1 MYKLLVLSIIVAIFA
16 DAQTP
21 LLLSGK
27 VVDPAGFPIPQVQVS
42 AGAHSVVTGT
52 DGVFTLAVGSGWNT
66 VKFTKP
72 GFTDTSRRFHA
83 PVLSTA
89 PVVIELQIRSL
100 DQTLIVE
107 ERSDNYRVKVTS
119 SATKTRAP
127 LSDVPQSVVILAKE
141 QVRDQMMMSL
151 GDVVRYVPGVTAHQG
166 ENNRDQI
173 VIRGNSS
180 SADFFVNGVRDD
192 AQYYRDLYNLEQV
205 EVLKGPNAMIFGR
218 GGGGGVINRVTKEP
232 TFSPIREITIQGG
245 SFGSKRLTADF
256 DQPLGRKAGVRLNGM
271 YENSDS
277 FRRFVNLDRRGIS
290 SGLTL
295 LPFKST
301 KVLLSYEHLNDSRVA
316 DRGMPSFQGRPVDS
330 PVSTFFGNPK
340 DSHVESVVDLGSIL
354 LEQQVGRFNIRNR
367 TQFGGY
373 DRFYQNY
380 VPGAVNSAQTQV
392 SLSAYKNASQ
402 RLNVFNQTDVTA
414 SFTTAGIKH
423 TLLGGTEFGRQAT
436 DNLRN
441 TGYFRNTDAAILIPL
456 ADPSITT
463 PVTFRQSSTDANN
476 HLKALV
482 DASYIQDQ
490 IQISR
495 RVQLVGGVRF
505 DHFDLRYNNN
515 RNGDYLRR
523 IDNLISPR
531 AGIVV
536 KPVTGVSLYG
546 SYSVS
551 YLPSSGDQ
559 FSSLTAITQQVKPE
573 KFINYEGG
581 VKWDVSKSFAFTT
594 AIYRLDR
601 TNTRATDPNDPTRI
615 IQTGSTE
622 TNGLEFGVQG
632 AITRK
637 WRVSGG
643 YAFQDAFISNATTAA
658 RAGAQV
664 AQVPHRSFSLWNNYQ
679 IHKRWGAGLGV
690 VNRSDMFAAV
700 DNTVRLPGYA
710 RVDCALFANLTER
723 LGLQVNAENLFNSRY
738 FLNADSNTN
747 ISPGQPIGVRAG
759 LIFHF

>member
-1 MYKLLVLSIIVAIFA
+1 MYKLLVLSIITGVFA
-16 DAQTP
+16 GAQTP

-42 AGAHSVVTGT
+42 AGAHSVVTDT

-66 VKFTKP
+66 VQFTKP
-72 GFTDTSRRFHA
+72 GFTDTFRRLSA
-83 PVLSTA
+83 PVLNNT
-89 PVVIELQIRSL
+89 PVVVLLQIRTL
-100 DQTLIVE
+100 DQTILVE
-107 ERSDNYRVKVTS
+107 VRSDTYRVESTFSV
-119 SATKTRAP
+119 TKTRVP
-127 LSDVPQSVVILAKE
+127 LGDVPQSVVILAKE

-218 GGGGGVINRVTKEP
+218 GGGGGVVNRVTKEP
-232 TFSPIREITIQGG
+232 TFSPIRELAIQGG
-245 SFGSKRLTADF
+245 SFGFKRFSADF
-256 DQPLGRKAGVRLNGM
+256 DQPLGTKAGVRLNGM

-277 FRRFVNLDRRGIS
+277 FRRFVNLERRGIS

-295 LPFKST
+295 LPFKQT
-301 KVLLSYEHLNDSRVA
+301 KILLSYEHLNDRRVA
-316 DRGMPSFQGRPVDS
+316 DRGMPSLQGRPVDS

-340 DSHVESVVDLGSIL
+340 DSHVESAVDLASVFV
-354 LEQQVGRFNIRNR
+354 EQQAGRFNIRNR

-380 VPGAVNSAQTQV
+380 VPGAVNSAQTLV
-392 SLSAYKNASQ
+392 SLSAYNNASQ
-402 RLNVFNQTDVTA
+402 RLNLFNQTDVTT
-414 SFTTAGIKH
+414 SFITAGIKH
-423 TLLGGTEFGRQAT
+423 TFLAGAEFGRQAT

-441 TGYFRNTDAAILIPL
+441 TGYFRNTDAAIFIPF
-456 ADPSITT
+456 ADPTITT

-482 DASYIQDQ
+482 DASYVQDQ
-490 IQISR
+490 IQLTR
-495 RVQLVGGVRF
+495 RIQLVGGVRF
-505 DHFDLRYNNN
+505 DHFDLRYRNN

-536 KPVTGVSLYG
+536 KPVRALSLYG

-559 FSSLTAITQQVKPE
+559 FSSLTTVTQQVKPE

-581 VKWDVSKSFAFTT
+581 VKWDVSKNFAFTT

-601 TNTRATDPNDPTRI
+601 TNTRAIDPNDPTRI

-622 TNGLEFGVQG
+622 TNGVEFGVQG

-643 YAFQDAFISNATTAA
+643 YAFQDAFIRNATIAA
-658 RAGAQV
+658 PAGAQV
-664 AQVPHRSFSLWNNYQ
+664 AQVPHHSFSLWNNYQ
-679 IHKRWGAGLGV
+679 IHRRWGAGLGV
-690 VNRSDMFAAV
+690 VNRSGMFAAV
-700 DNTVRLPGYA
+700 DNTVTLPGYS
-710 RVDCALFANLTER
+710 RVDAALFANLTER
-723 LGLQVNAENLFNSRY
+723 LRLQVNAENLLNRRY

-747 ISPGQPIGVRAG
+747 ISPGQPFGVRAG
-759 LIFHF
+759 LIFRF

>member
-1 MYKLLVLSIIVAIFA
+1 MYKLLVLSIITGVFA

-72 GFTDTSRRFHA
+72 GFTDTFRRLSA
-83 PVLSTA
+83 PVMNNT
-89 PVVIELQIRSL
+89 PVVVVLQIRTL
-100 DQTLIVE
+100 DQTILVE
-107 ERSDNYRVKVTS
+107 VRSDNYRVESTS
-119 SATKTRAP
+119 SVTKTRVP
-127 LSDVPQSVVILAKE
+127 LGDVPQSVVILAKE

-218 GGGGGVINRVTKEP
+218 GGGGGVVNRVTKEP
-232 TFSPIREITIQGG
+232 TFSPIRELAIQGG
-245 SFGSKRLTADF
+245 SFGFKRLSADF
-256 DQPLGRKAGVRLNGM
+256 DQPLGTKAGVRLNGM

-277 FRRFVNLDRRGIS
+277 FRRFVNLERRGIS

-295 LPFKST
+295 LPFKQT
-301 KVLLSYEHLNDSRVA
+301 KILLSYEHLNDRRVA
-316 DRGMPSFQGRPVDS
+316 DRGMPSLQGRPVDS

-340 DSHVESVVDLGSIL
+340 DSHVESAVDLASVFV
-354 LEQQVGRFNIRNR
+354 EQQAGRFNIRNR

-380 VPGAVNSAQTQV
+380 VPGAVNSAQTLV
-392 SLSAYKNASQ
+392 SLSAYNNASQ
-402 RLNVFNQTDVTA
+402 RLNLFNQTDVTT
-414 SFTTAGIKH
+414 SFITAGIKH
-423 TLLGGTEFGRQAT
+423 TLLAGAEFGRQAT

-441 TGYFRNTDAAILIPL
+441 TGYFRNTDAAIFIPF
-456 ADPSITT
+456 ADPTITT

-482 DASYIQDQ
+482 DASYVQDQ
-490 IQISR
+490 IQLTR
-495 RVQLVGGVRF
+495 RIQLVGGVRF
-505 DHFDLRYNNN
+505 DHFDLRYSNN

-536 KPVTGVSLYG
+536 KPVRALSLYG

-559 FSSLTAITQQVKPE
+559 FSSLTTVTQQVKPE

-581 VKWDVSKSFAFTT
+581 VKWDVSKNFAFTT

-601 TNTRATDPNDPTRI
+601 TNTRAIDPNDPTRI

-622 TNGLEFGVQG
+622 TNGVEFGVQG

-643 YAFQDAFISNATTAA
+643 YAFQDAFIRNATIAA

-664 AQVPHRSFSLWNNYQ
+664 AQVPHHSFSLWNNYQ
-679 IHKRWGAGLGV
+679 IHRRWGAGLGV
-690 VNRSDMFAAV
+690 VNRSGMFAAV
-700 DNTVRLPGYA
+700 DNTVTLPGYS
-710 RVDCALFANLTER
+710 RVDAALFANLTER
-723 LGLQVNAENLFNSRY
+723 LRLQVNAENLLNRRY

-747 ISPGQPIGVRAG
+747 ISPGQPFGVRAG
-759 LIFHF
+759 LIFRF

>member
-1 MYKLLVLSIIVAIFA
+1 MYKLLVLSIITGVFA
-16 DAQTP
+16 GAQTP

-42 AGAHSVVTGT
+42 AGAHSVVTDT

-66 VKFTKP
+66 VQFTKP
-72 GFTDTSRRFHA
+72 GFTDTFRRLSA
-83 PVLSTA
+83 PVLNNT
-89 PVVIELQIRSL
+89 PVVVLLQIRTL
-100 DQTLIVE
+100 DQTILVE
-107 ERSDNYRVKVTS
+107 VRSDTYRVESTS
-119 SATKTRAP
+119 SVTKTRVP
-127 LSDVPQSVVILAKE
+127 LGDVPQSVVILAKE

-218 GGGGGVINRVTKEP
+218 GGGGGVVNRVTKEP
-232 TFSPIREITIQGG
+232 TFSPIRELAIQGG
-245 SFGSKRLTADF
+245 SFGFKRFSADF
-256 DQPLGRKAGVRLNGM
+256 DQPLGTKAGVRLNGM

-277 FRRFVNLDRRGIS
+277 FRRFVNLERRGIS

-295 LPFKST
+295 LPFKQT
-301 KVLLSYEHLNDSRVA
+301 KILLSYEHLNDRRVA
-316 DRGMPSFQGRPVDS
+316 DRGMPSLQGRPVDS

-340 DSHVESVVDLGSIL
+340 DSHVESAVDLASAFV
-354 LEQQVGRFNIRNR
+354 EQQAGRFNIRNR

-380 VPGAVNSAQTQV
+380 VPGAVNSAQTLV
-392 SLSAYKNASQ
+392 SLSAYNNASQ
-402 RLNVFNQTDVTA
+402 RLNLFNQTDVTT
-414 SFTTAGIKH
+414 SFITAGIKH
-423 TLLGGTEFGRQAT
+423 TFLAGAEFGRQAT

-441 TGYFRNTDAAILIPL
+441 TGYFRNTDAAIFIPF
-456 ADPSITT
+456 ADPTITT

-482 DASYIQDQ
+482 DASYVQDQ
-490 IQISR
+490 IQLTR
-495 RVQLVGGVRF
+495 RIQLVGGVRF
-505 DHFDLRYNNN
+505 DHFDLRYRNN

-536 KPVTGVSLYG
+536 KPVRALSLYG

-559 FSSLTAITQQVKPE
+559 FSSLTTVTQQVKPE

-581 VKWDVSKSFAFTT
+581 VKWDVSKNFAFTT

-601 TNTRATDPNDPTRI
+601 TNTRAIDPNDPTRI

-622 TNGLEFGVQG
+622 TNGVEFGVQG

-643 YAFQDAFISNATTAA
+643 YAFQDAFIRNATIAA
-658 RAGAQV
+658 PAGAQV
-664 AQVPHRSFSLWNNYQ
+664 AQVPHHSFSLWNNYQ
-679 IHKRWGAGLGV
+679 IHRRWGAGLGV
-690 VNRSDMFAAV
+690 VNRSGMFAAV
-700 DNTVRLPGYA
+700 DNTVTLPGYS
-710 RVDCALFANLTER
+710 RVDAALFANLTER
-723 LGLQVNAENLFNSRY
+723 LRLQVNAENLLNRRY

-747 ISPGQPIGVRAG
+747 ISPGQPFGVRAG
-759 LIFHF
+759 LIFRF